1 MREIF
6 MVLPLFLAISTA
18 PMCFGQGKTPSHTL
32 TINVVKG
39 AVKTGTKI
47 RLTIALRNTSTH
59 EITVAAV
66 PMGDHKDHPEV
77 EGFRPVVLDA
87 NGKRPALTKWGKQI
101 FGPLDPD
108 QGPLALNAV
117 GTWSLA
123 PGEVYTSEIVLSDL
137 YDLSVPGTYSVQVP
151 DYDDDLQQA
160 VKSNAATI
168 TVVP

>member
-59 EITVAAV
+59 EITVH
-66 PMGDHKDHPEV
+66 MQD
-77 EGFRPVVLDA
+77 PV
-87 NGKRPALTKWGKQI
+87 
-101 FGPLDPD
+101 
-108 QGPLALNAV
+108 LAE
-117 GTWSLA
+117 WFPSLL
-123 PGEVYTSEIVLSDL
+123 PWPRGRHNENCYHSYLSD
-137 YDLSVPGTYSVQVP
+137 SGSPEHVWC
-151 DYDDDLQQA
+151 
-160 VKSNAATI
+160 
-168 TVVP
+168 